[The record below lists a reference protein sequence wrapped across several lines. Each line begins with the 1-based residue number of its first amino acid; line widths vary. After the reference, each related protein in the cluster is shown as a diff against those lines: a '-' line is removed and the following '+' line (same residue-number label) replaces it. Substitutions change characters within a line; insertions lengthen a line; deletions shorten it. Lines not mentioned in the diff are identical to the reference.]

1 MCKIPKIIHQ
11 IWIGPKPIP
20 DQYKEFS
27 QKMIEMHPDWEY
39 HLWGHEIFT
48 GISAKLYKRPRSL

>member
-11 IWIGPKPIP
+11 IWIGPKPLP
-20 DQYKEFS
+20 NQYKEFS

-39 HLWGHEIFT
+39 HLWGNEIFT
-48 GISAKLYKRPRSL
+48 KVSNRS